1 MASYPI
7 SDNSWASKSQLLGT
21 SVSRDPLGALGES
34 PVADAQPNLEY
45 LEPPSGQDDHFSSLL
60 AGNEQQH
67 ELLSEPLGQLI
78 SRPIDS
84 IEDISEGF
92 SFTAFPSKSATP
104 RTSTDKNLAAHSNT
118 RHSIFNVEPPMQ
130 PSTLVPAPKSRTINV
145 DSTFNEARCPERS
158 PISRPTKGSSSR
170 LEHPIVMVDDTI
182 GPSLTSDLPQND
194 SRTNKP
200 QAREVSHSS
209 EGSKTTSRQSTS
221 HADGT
226 TMPPLER
233 IIQTEGSTQVR
244 NGNRMSVNNQQP
256 HHDQGYN
263 VLEHEHIDDPDFYH
277 DALQTASRNHPRG
290 RDAQRGMAMEQIS
303 PMKDH
308 ATQNE
313 ARQSREPIAPFA
325 PPAPQLRQDAEVHD
339 NIPRIHTRASS
350 AATHR
355 SQRSDHGS
363 EAIDLPWQSHA
374 PQSHRRRRARANQE
388 HGTANRPLD
397 KSRHGEPSLRPNSQ
411 NSNICK
417 TRAPAKH
424 HGRHA
429 STARSVRH
437 RDAIA
442 PTQLQKAASRNHKTL
457 VSSWNRYFNT
467 HYEHQDALQTEI
479 ASLQEDLEEC
489 SGVIA
494 QLEADAQEQAK
505 EFQNQINSRSNT
517 INKLR
522 SESSELRTS
531 LAQSESALMERDDK
545 YEALAEKCR
554 QYKECFNKAIAE
566 HQQLYTKTKQNL
578 KNIVAQIQEEFDAE
592 KKDKDKIIHEI
603 LDRTESIRNSFR
615 KQAELIDREAK
626 HQFSTMA
633 STIKTLKAEL
643 AERQRELVR
652 ERQDSKKIRDELE
665 QARDENAQTLEDLS
679 AQNNKILET
688 ITLHHQE
695 NQGSPGVSEEIER
708 KLDSLCQSMSG
719 LHQVMANPAALSE
732 DVASLGRGITTQLAT
747 FFGDLGSRVSE
758 IDCVQ
763 KQHSPIIDEIAN
775 ACRAIDERMQ
785 SEDGVAYWQDKCQE
799 ADQNLRVLEQHTR
812 RIQSE
817 ADVASRHNQDL
828 SIANNKLATD
838 VSSLREQVSS
848 LEEKLQ
854 AAGNTA
860 AAKDSNIKQA
870 LQTKDAEIT
879 ELQSKL
885 NHGKIDLEKLK
896 QELQARDDE
905 KVAVATAHQNE
916 VDGLQRRCTDTENRL
931 RATENARS
939 GIEKEL
945 QIANDKIRDLSQEN
959 GAEQVIAFLK
969 EEIRVLSE
977 VAKEQKSIDTKLGDS
992 AARLQAGD
1000 VRLAALAKQYDVL
1013 TRKYSEASKKNDGLA
1028 ETRSQYIELY
1038 QKVSGLSISNE
1049 QADNQTLTHAPA
1061 VDMEEMAR
1069 TRRVTVKSPIEGPI
1083 LLAPSVEE
1091 ERKRRRLSVPGKSN
1105 LRGTTR
1111 STSSELVI
1119 PLKIKSS
1126 SSQANDLDGSTA
1138 RSASSQPMIPLKIK
1152 NSSSQEND
1160 IEEQTFTGPE
1170 LVDSSRTRA
1179 YFNRSSFNRPVRGGN
1194 QGNSAV
1200 TNSGED
1206 ERRRLSSS
1214 HATDV
1219 DRWVSGQDSANHP
1232 QDGNDSSAAPTHNTV
1247 LSPKNSTK
1255 RVLRRHDLDDVD
1267 GAEVRQH
1274 DASKSLPS
1282 SSQGKRQPRKAS
1294 LLTYGNETQESLPVE
1309 TASASSQPI
1318 TPTSIAPA
1326 GTKRKR
1332 SASALR

>member
-21 SVSRDPLGALGES
+21 SVLPDPLGALRDS
-34 PVADAQPNLEY
+34 PVADAQPNSEY
-45 LEPPSGQDDHFSSLL
+45 LEPPTSQDNHFSSFL
-60 AGNEQQH
+60 AANEQQH
-67 ELLSEPLGQLI
+67 ELRNEPLGQLI

-92 SFTAFPSKSATP
+92 SFTAFPSKSAIP
-104 RTSTDKNLAAHSNT
+104 RTSADKSLPAHSNT
-118 RHSIFNVEPPMQ
+118 RHSILNVEPPMQ
-130 PSTLVPAPKSRTINV
+130 LSNLVSAPKSHMVNV

-170 LEHPIVMVDDTI
+170 LEHPIVMADDTI

-209 EGSKTTSRQSTS
+209 EGSKTTSRPSTS

-244 NGNRMSVNNQQP
+244 NDNRMTVKNQQP
-256 HHDQGYN
+256 HHDQGHN
-263 VLEHEHIDDPDFYH
+263 GQEHEHIDDPDFYH

-290 RDAQRGMAMEQIS
+290 RDAQRGVAMEQLS

-308 ATQNE
+308 AMQSE

-325 PPAPQLRQDAEVHD
+325 PPAPQLRNDAEVHD
-339 NIPRIHTRASS
+339 DSPRIHTRASS

-374 PQSHRRRRARANQE
+374 PQSHRRRRARAGQE
-388 HGTANRPLD
+388 HDTANRPLD
-397 KSRHGEPSLRPNSQ
+397 KSRH
-411 NSNICK
+411 
-417 TRAPAKH
+417 
-424 HGRHA
+424 
-429 STARSVRH
+429 
-437 RDAIA
+437 
-442 PTQLQKAASRNHKTL
+442 
-457 VSSWNRYFNT
+457 
-467 HYEHQDALQTEI
+467 DALQTEI
-479 ASLQEDLEEC
+479 ANLREDLEEC
-489 SGVIA
+489 SDVIV

-505 EFQNQINSRSNT
+505 EFQNQINSRSIT

-578 KNIVAQIQEEFDAE
+578 KNIVAQIQEEFETE

-603 LDRTESIRNSFR
+603 LDRTDSIRNSFR

-652 ERQDSKKIRDELE
+652 ERQDSKKIRNELE

-695 NQGSPGVSEEIER
+695 KQGSPGVSEEIER

-719 LHQVMANPAALSE
+719 LHQLMANPAALSE

-758 IDCVQ
+758 IVCVQ

-812 RIQSE
+812 RIQGE
-817 ADVASRHNQDL
+817 ADVASRQNQDL
-828 SIANNKLATD
+828 SIANNKLATE

-916 VDGLQRRCTDTENRL
+916 VDGLQRRSTDTENQL

-1013 TRKYSEASKKNDGLA
+1013 TRKYSEASKENDGLA

-1049 QADNQTLTHAPA
+1049 QADSQITTHAPA
-1061 VDMEEMAR
+1061 VDLEEVAQ

-1083 LLAPSVEE
+1083 PLAPSVEE
-1091 ERKRRRLSVPGKSN
+1091 ERERRRSSVPGKSN

-1138 RSASSQPMIPLKIK
+1138 RSASSQLIIPLKIK

-1170 LVDSSRTRA
+1170 LVDNSRTRA

-1194 QGNSAV
+1194 EGNSAV

-1206 ERRRLSSS
+1206 NKRRRLSSS
-1214 HATDV
+1214 HATDEYL
-1219 DRWVSGQDSANHP
+1219 WVSGQDSANHP
-1232 QDGNDSSAAPTHNTV
+1232 QDGNDFLAAPTHNTV
-1247 LSPKNSTK
+1247 LSPKNFTK

-1274 DASKSLPS
+1274 DAANSLRS
-1282 SSQGKRQPRKAS
+1282 SSQGKRPPRKAS
-1294 LLTYGNETQESLPVE
+1294 LLTYRNKTQESLPVE

-1318 TPTSIAPA
+1318 TLPSIASA

>member
-1 MASYPI
+1 
-7 SDNSWASKSQLLGT
+7 
-21 SVSRDPLGALGES
+21 V
-34 PVADAQPNLEY
+34 
-45 LEPPSGQDDHFSSLL
+45 
-60 AGNEQQH
+60 
-67 ELLSEPLGQLI
+67 
-78 SRPIDS
+78 
-84 IEDISEGF
+84 
-92 SFTAFPSKSATP
+92 
-104 RTSTDKNLAAHSNT
+104 
-118 RHSIFNVEPPMQ
+118 
-130 PSTLVPAPKSRTINV
+130 
-145 DSTFNEARCPERS
+145 
-158 PISRPTKGSSSR
+158 
-170 LEHPIVMVDDTI
+170 
-182 GPSLTSDLPQND
+182 
-194 SRTNKP
+194 
-200 QAREVSHSS
+200 
-209 EGSKTTSRQSTS
+209 
-221 HADGT
+221 
-226 TMPPLER
+226 
-233 IIQTEGSTQVR
+233 
-244 NGNRMSVNNQQP
+244 
-256 HHDQGYN
+256 
-263 VLEHEHIDDPDFYH
+263 
-277 DALQTASRNHPRG
+277 
-290 RDAQRGMAMEQIS
+290 
-303 PMKDH
+303 
-308 ATQNE
+308 
-313 ARQSREPIAPFA
+313 
-325 PPAPQLRQDAEVHD
+325 
-339 NIPRIHTRASS
+339 
-350 AATHR
+350 
-355 SQRSDHGS
+355 
-363 EAIDLPWQSHA
+363 
-374 PQSHRRRRARANQE
+374 
-388 HGTANRPLD
+388 
-397 KSRHGEPSLRPNSQ
+397 
-411 NSNICK
+411 
-417 TRAPAKH
+417 
-424 HGRHA
+424 
-429 STARSVRH
+429 
-437 RDAIA
+437 
-442 PTQLQKAASRNHKTL
+442 
-457 VSSWNRYFNT
+457 
-467 HYEHQDALQTEI
+467 
-479 ASLQEDLEEC
+479 
-489 SGVIA
+489 
-494 QLEADAQEQAK
+494 
-505 EFQNQINSRSNT
+505 
-517 INKLR
+517 
-522 SESSELRTS
+522 
-531 LAQSESALMERDDK
+531 
-545 YEALAEKCR
+545 
-554 QYKECFNKAIAE
+554 
-566 HQQLYTKTKQNL
+566 KQNISSPL
-578 KNIVAQIQEEFDAE
+578 VRVHSDP
-592 KKDKDKIIHEI
+592 HRTVHYI
-603 LDRTESIRNSFR
+603 LTRY
-615 KQAELIDREAK
+615 LV
-626 HQFSTMA
+626 A

-643 AERQRELVR
+643 AERQRELAR

-688 ITLHHQE
+688 ISLHHQE
-695 NQGSPGVSEEIER
+695 NQGSPGVSEEVER

-719 LHQVMANPAALSE
+719 LHQLMANPAALSE

-758 IDCVQ
+758 IDCAQ

-828 SIANNKLATD
+828 SIANNKLATE
-838 VSSLREQVSS
+838 VSSLGEQVSS

-905 KVAVATAHQNE
+905 NAAVATTHQNE
-916 VDGLQRRCTDTENRL
+916 VDGLQRRCTDTENQL

-959 GAEQVIAFLK
+959 GAEQVITFLK

-1013 TRKYSEASKKNDGLA
+1013 TRKYSEASKENDGLA

-1049 QADNQTLTHAPA
+1049 QADSQMTTHAPT
-1061 VDMEEMAR
+1061 VDLEEVAR

-1083 LLAPSVEE
+1083 PLAPSVEE
-1091 ERKRRRLSVPGKSN
+1091 ERERRRLSVPGKSN

-1138 RSASSQPMIPLKIK
+1138 RSASSQLIIPLKIK

-1170 LVDSSRTRA
+1170 LVDNSRTRA

-1194 QGNSAV
+1194 EGNSAV
-1200 TNSGED
+1200 TNSGENNK
-1206 ERRRLSSS
+1206 RRRLSSS
-1214 HATDV
+1214 HATDEY
-1219 DRWVSGQDSANHP
+1219 RWVSGQDSANHP
-1232 QDGNDSSAAPTHNTV
+1232 QDGNDSLTAPTHNTV

-1255 RVLRRHDLDDVD
+1255 RVLQRHDPDDVN

-1274 DASKSLPS
+1274 DATKSLRS
-1282 SSQGKRQPRKAS
+1282 SSQGKRPPRKAS
-1294 LLTYGNETQESLPVE
+1294 LLTYGNKTQESLPVE

-1318 TPTSIAPA
+1318 TLPSIAPA